1 MENDN
6 ILQQFEAIEQKVE
19 RLIEANQALTAANGE
34 LNTKVARLADELQ
47 EKNEKENQHDAV
59 RAQIRSKIESLLVR
73 LEDIAEV

>member
-19 RLIEANQALTAANGE
+19 RLIAANQALTAANGE
-34 LNTKVARLADELQ
+34 LSAETARLADEIQ
-47 EKNEKENQHDAV
+47 EKVENENQHNAV
-59 RAQIRSKIESLLVR
+59 RTQIRSKIDSLLVR